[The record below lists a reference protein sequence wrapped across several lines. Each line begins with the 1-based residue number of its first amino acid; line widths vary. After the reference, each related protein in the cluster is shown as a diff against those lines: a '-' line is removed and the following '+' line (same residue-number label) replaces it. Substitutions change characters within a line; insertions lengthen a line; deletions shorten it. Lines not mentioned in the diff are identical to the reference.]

1 MTTTQKELLEELA
14 ILLRHRDITKMIQEQ
29 ELLEQREVAQKQWNE
44 EQREKRREVVIT
56 DDAAPAPGHVF
67 TRMSDDE
74 LRLAISRLKDESVK
88 DGDTTRLRLA
98 ESVLND
104 RALERQRHL
113 LRSGAES
120 MTAFQR

>member
-1 MTTTQKELLEELA
+1 MTPTQQEELLEGLSV
-14 ILLRHRDITKMIQEQ
+14 LMRHRDIAKMIQEQ
-29 ELLEQREVAQKQWNE
+29 EIIEARAVAQQKWNE
-44 EQREKRREVVIT
+44 EQRQRREVVVT
-56 DDAAPAPGHVF
+56 DDVPPAPGHVF

-104 RALERQRHL
+104 RALERQRQL
-113 LRSGAES
+113 LKSGAES